1 MIELRNLT
9 KIYNQNAENQVIALD
24 HVSFTLPET
33 GMVFL
38 LGKSGSGK
46 TTMLNLLGGLD
57 APTEGEL
64 CIDGTSSKHFRQKDW
79 DAYRNNYVGF
89 VFQEYNLLDDLTI
102 GANIALALNLQG
114 KQSKADAEQ
123 KIATVL
129 AQVGLSG
136 YGNRK
141 PSELSGGQKQRIAIA
156 RALVKNPHM
165 ILADEPTGALDSENG
180 QQIFD
185 LLKEIS
191 REKLVVVVSHDEE
204 AARRYA
210 DRIIELSDGKV
221 ISDSTSCN
229 ASKITYH
236 SNAVHIPANYQFSD
250 EEWVT
255 VQAYLQ
261 ACLRGENPDLPEDRV
276 PEAVSEPMVAR
287 STVRCE
293 FQTQASRLP
302 LHTALHLG
310 LQGLKQKKIR
320 LAITSLLCVVA
331 FILVS
336 LSDIMLDYNWRDT
349 LINSLYA
356 EQPVYTTLKKEYY
369 NDYDYMKVCLPL
381 QSEAAV
387 EWFNTS
393 DDLALEHGV
402 PGWYDGYMFTEDD
415 LNELRAATG
424 ELVKGVYV
432 PGGASLSIRK
442 NFAPGYG
449 DYAISDAGKYAPEI
463 KGFMELEESEL
474 DDFGMT
480 LMAGTM
486 PAGGTNEIAITKY
499 SYESIAMTGYTDYAG
514 PLARYRYYTWERD
527 SHGGRQQKTVGFLE
541 LSFDEFLNN
550 GLDIIKRPTEEINA
564 IYGSYAGLAIDLRD
578 AKNVSLSVEKP
589 EDIIGKT
596 LFIANR
602 NYTITGIIDTGFD
615 TGLCDGVS
623 KAEMQNPAAIRDI
636 KRRSTVQEIVHERE
650 NGFACL
656 AFVGPGTVEQ
666 IASQYPVTV
675 SLENLSF
682 TIANEYTS
690 FPFTALSDKS
700 TLERHRLASVS
711 SSTDSKNDVYFIT
724 GEFDIYHMDTLPA
737 IRVGSRLIQI
747 RPAITEE
754 SFFSNPSVSLTA
766 LDNHVAYTG
775 LEWSS
780 KLIGSNDEGL
790 LSPLNTYYQTVYST
804 LHTILLNEYAFDL
817 LTEGRAGTY
826 TYAISTMPKEK
837 DAISALVDTLYDESD
852 MFRYPLDN
860 VLTNQLNA
868 ANGMLTNLATVFRY
882 VGIAMIAFALGMFA
896 NFIIT
901 SIGQRKRQI
910 GILRALGAGGTDV
923 FSIFFTEGLLVA
935 AISAALTCLC
945 AIIVCFAGNAMLHS
959 ELSLQLSLFTF
970 GLRQVGIIFGL
981 SLGIAVVSS
990 LIPILR
996 IARQKPVDAIRE

>member
-9 KIYNQNAENQVIALD
+9 KIYNEHLENQVIALD
-24 HVSFTLPET
+24 HVSFTLPES

-136 YGNRK
+136 YGSRK

-191 REKLVVVVSHDEE
+191 REKLVVIVSHDEE
-204 AARRYA
+204 FARRYA
-210 DRIIELSDGKV
+210 DRIIQLSDGKV
-221 ISDSTSCN
+221 ISDSK
-229 ASKITYH
+229 ASNTAKITYR
-236 SNAVHIPANYQFSD
+236 SNSVHVPANYRFTD
-250 EEWVT
+250 KEWAT

-261 ACLRGENPDLPEDRV
+261 ACLRGENPESPVDSFPEED
-276 PEAVSEPMVAR
+276 ANPMVDCSNER
-287 STVRCE
+287 RE
-293 FQTQASRLP
+293 FQAQKSRLP

-320 LAITSLLCVVA
+320 LAITSMLCVVA

-349 LINSLYA
+349 LINSLYE

-369 NDYDYMKVCLPL
+369 NDYDYTKVCLPL
-381 QSEAAV
+381 QSEAAI

-393 DDLALEHGV
+393 NDLTLEHGI

-415 LNELRAATG
+415 LSELRAATG

-527 SHGGRQQKTVGFLE
+527 SHGGRQQKTIGFFYI
-541 LSFDEFLNN
+541 SFDEFLST
-550 GLDIIKRPTEEINA
+550 GLDLIKRPAEEINA
-564 IYGSYAGLAIDLRD
+564 IYGSYAGLVIDLRD
-578 AKNVSLSVEKP
+578 AGNVSLSVEKP

-615 TGLCDGVS
+615 TSLCDDVS
-623 KAEMQNPAAIRDI
+623 KAEMQNPAAIQDT
-636 KRRSTVQEIVHERE
+636 KRRSMVQEIVHERE

-700 TLERHRLASVS
+700 TLERHRFDSVS
-711 SSTDSKNDVYFIT
+711 SSTDSKNNVYFIT
-724 GEFDIYHMDTLPA
+724 GEFGIYHYDTLPF
-737 IRVGSRLIQI
+737 IRVGSDLIQLTPGGLDDPI
-747 RPAITEE
+747 I
-754 SFFSNPSVSLTA
+754 SLTA

-780 KLIGSNDEGL
+780 KLIGSSDEGF

-837 DAISALVDTLYDESD
+837 DAISALVDTLYDESG

-868 ANGMLTNLATVFRY
+868 ANGILANLATVFRY
-882 VGIAMIAFALGMFA
+882 VGIAMIAFALVMFS

-901 SIGQRKRQI
+901 SISQRKRQI

-945 AIIVCFAGNAMLHS
+945 AIMVCFVGNVMLHS
-959 ELSLQLSLFTF
+959 ELGLQLSLFTF

-981 SLGIAVVSS
+981 SFGIAIVSS